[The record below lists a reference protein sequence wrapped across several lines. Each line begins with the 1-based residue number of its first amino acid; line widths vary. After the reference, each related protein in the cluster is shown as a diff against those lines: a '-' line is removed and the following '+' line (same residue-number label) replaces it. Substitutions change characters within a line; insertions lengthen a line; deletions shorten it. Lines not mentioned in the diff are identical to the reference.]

1 MRLVNGSERNDN
13 IELTF
18 NVQRSRALV
27 SGHLDGDAGGVVD
40 LAVLDDQLPLL
51 PLRHDL
57 DSANRL
63 CIRRESLGTLHT
75 NLH

>member
-1 MRLVNGSERNDN
+1 MRLVNGRERKDN

-27 SGHLDGDAGGVVD
+27 SGHLDSDAGGVVD

-57 DSANRL
+57 DSANRVCN
-63 CIRRESLGTLHT
+63 CIR
-75 NLH
+75 

>member
-1 MRLVNGSERNDN
+1 MVNGRERKVN

-27 SGHLDGDAGGVVD
+27 SGHLDSDAGGVVD

-57 DSANRL
+57 DSANRV
-63 CIRRESLGTLHT
+63 CIRRESLRTFHT

>member
-1 MRLVNGSERNDN
+1 MTCSERNDN

-18 NVQRSRALV
+18 NIQRSRALV

-51 PLRHDL
+51 PLCHDL
-57 DSANRL
+57 DPTYGCL
-63 CIRRESLGTLHT
+63 QGDLTIILTCVQ
-75 NLH
+75 

>member
-1 MRLVNGSERNDN
+1 MRLVNGRERKDN

-40 LAVLDDQLPLL
+40 LAVLDDQLPFL
-51 PLRHDL
+51 
-57 DSANRL
+57 
-63 CIRRESLGTLHT
+63 TL
-75 NLH
+75 

>member
-1 MRLVNGSERNDN
+1 MVNGSERNDN

-40 LAVLDDQLPLL
+40 LAVLDDQLPFL

-57 DSANRL
+57 DSASRL
-63 CIRRESLGTLHT
+63 CIRRESLRTFHT
-75 NLH
+75 NLQ